1 MMSLAKTKKENPQ
14 ISSPDE
20 RTSYFN
26 HKINAYRKPTSIL
39 IIMAGLVNLL
49 MLFPD
54 LELIE
59 STAAKISIVIIR
71 VLYSTILFII
81 SYRFKDIKSFKPFS
95 IIVSICEVLG
105 ILIFL
110 FVFCQYVN
118 PNFLIQSMGMIMLF
132 LVIFLLPNRWVNM
145 LHIALFGTFGFLF
158 CSLVFVKLENT
169 NDFYAGFAYV
179 LIALLLCAI
188 SARNAERHQLNEF
201 TTKGKLER
209 ISTTDFLTKT
219 ANRYKMKEEAEKWI
233 NFCRRQGMPLSIVF
247 ADIDNMKAINDQF
260 GHAVG
265 DFVLT
270 SFAALIQKQLRS
282 SDTLARWGGDE
293 FVFLLPNTSYSNA
306 QNLTARIGTHISE
319 FNFIE
324 GYTVS
329 CSFGVIQMKED
340 SDFLSMINEADKLM
354 YDSKRRDK
362 DSI

>member
-1 MMSLAKTKKENPQ
+1 MVTIKKEKSQ
-14 ISSPDE
+14 ISSLDD

-26 HKINAYRKPTSIL
+26 HKISAYRKPTSIL

-54 LELIE
+54 LELIG
-59 STAAKISIVIIR
+59 SMSAKISIVVIR
-71 VLYSTILFII
+71 VLYSIILFII
-81 SYRFKDIKSFKPFS
+81 SFNLKNIRSFKLFS
-95 IIVSICEVLG
+95 IIVSISEILA

-145 LHIALFGTFGFLF
+145 LNIALFATLGFIF
-158 CSLVFVKLENT
+158 CTLVFVKSANA
-169 NDFYAGFAYV
+169 DDIIAGFAYV

-188 SARNAERHQLNEF
+188 SARNAEKHQLSEF
-201 TTKGKLER
+201 ITKRKLEQ

-219 ANRYKMKEEAEKWI
+219 ANRYKMKEEADKWI
-233 NFCRRQGMPLSIVF
+233 NFCRRQDMPLSIVF
-247 ADIDNMKAINDQF
+247 ADIDNMKAINDKF
-260 GHAVG
+260 GHATG

-293 FVFLLPNTSYSNA
+293 FVFLLPNTSFDNA
-306 QNLTARIGTHISE
+306 ENLTVRIETHINK
-319 FNFIE
+319 FNLIE
-324 GYTVS
+324 GHKVS

-362 DSI
+362 DSL